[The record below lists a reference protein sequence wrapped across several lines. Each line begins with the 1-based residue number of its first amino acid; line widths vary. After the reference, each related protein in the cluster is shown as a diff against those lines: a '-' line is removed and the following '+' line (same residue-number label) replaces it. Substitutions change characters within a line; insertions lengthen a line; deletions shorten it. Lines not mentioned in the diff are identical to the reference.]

1 MCDKIYTIDEIKSIA
16 APIAKQHGVAAL
28 YLFGSYARGEATSA
42 SDLDFRIEKG
52 ELRSRLQ
59 FGINSEN
66 FQKIIAIFSEPDII
80 EVRTLKGGLALAIS
94 AETLRSLV
102 SISQFS
108 KGQAT
113 QVFDRL
119 KNEPQLVVL
128 KNNVP
133 AAILLSPDE
142 FSRLAEIEENYRLLL
157 LAQERLANN
166 NLENARS
173 EADVM
178 KNLGF
183 SEADIDAAEDVEIE

>member
-1 MCDKIYTIDEIKSIA
+1 M
-16 APIAKQHGVAAL
+16 
-28 YLFGSYARGEATSA
+28 
-42 SDLDFRIEKG
+42 
-52 ELRSRLQ
+52 
-59 FGINSEN
+59 
-66 FQKIIAIFSEPDII
+66 
-80 EVRTLKGGLALAIS
+80 AIS

-157 LAQERLANN
+157 LAQERLDHG
-166 NLENARS
+166 NLANARS

-178 KNLGF
+178 ARLGI
-183 SEADIDAAEDVEIE
+183 SEEAIENAEDVEIE

>member
-1 MCDKIYTIDEIKSIA
+1 M
-16 APIAKQHGVAAL
+16 
-28 YLFGSYARGEATSA
+28 
-42 SDLDFRIEKG
+42 
-52 ELRSRLQ
+52 
-59 FGINSEN
+59 
-66 FQKIIAIFSEPDII
+66 
-80 EVRTLKGGLALAIS
+80 AIS

-142 FSRLAEIEENYRLLL
+142 FSRLAEIEENYRLLM
-157 LAQERLANN
+157 LAQERLENN
-166 NLENARS
+166 NLINTRS

-178 KNLGF
+178 ARLGI
-183 SEADIDAAEDVEIE
+183 SEEAVENAEDVEIE

>member
-1 MCDKIYTIDEIKSIA
+1 M
-16 APIAKQHGVAAL
+16 
-28 YLFGSYARGEATSA
+28 
-42 SDLDFRIEKG
+42 
-52 ELRSRLQ
+52 
-59 FGINSEN
+59 
-66 FQKIIAIFSEPDII
+66 
-80 EVRTLKGGLALAIS
+80 AIS

-157 LAQERLANN
+157 LAQERLDHGNLANVRD
-166 NLENARS
+166 ES
-173 EADVM
+173 DVM
-178 KNLGF
+178 ARLGIT
-183 SEADIDAAEDVEIE
+183 EDAIDAAEDVEIE